1 MRDNWENRI
10 TDFFDGR
17 PTEKQVLRLNEWIK
31 SDPRNV
37 RRFVREAMVHSH
49 LHDLMKAEEAMNGG
63 RSVA

>member
-1 MRDNWENRI
+1 MSDDWQDQI
-10 TDFFDGR
+10 TDFFDGS
-17 PTEKQVLRLNEWIK
+17 PSEEEVLRFNEWIK
-31 SDPRNV
+31 SDPGNV